1 MSSVLVIGGTGLL
14 GYHTTKELL
23 AGGYEV
29 TSLSLPPMPTK
40 NLFGRG
46 VENFLGNVMQ
56 MSDSELLELL
66 SGQHAVV
73 YAAGADERTVPSIP
87 AAEFFYEQNVIPV
100 QRVARLA
107 RMAGVKKFVLY
118 NSYTAEFAEQWPEL
132 GYTTRNGY
140 PRTRLLQEEVAILEG
155 NSQMD
160 VMSLRLPFIFGVMP
174 GRTPLWQMF
183 IDIVRSQPQTVAVQQ
198 GSTSSVTVK
207 QVAQATVGAIERGE
221 HGQKYPINGYNL
233 SYAEFH
239 ELICEALGREKSDV
253 VVVPKAALIAT
264 MEQVDAA
271 AAARGKEHGIHVVD
285 STEFQERDAVSDPAP
300 TMDALGYQPDDVV
313 AAIRE
318 TLQVCLQQEQDTAPM
333 AVA

>member
-14 GYHTTKELL
+14 GYHTINELL
-23 AGGYEV
+23 ARDYAV
-29 TSLSLPPMPTK
+29 TSLSLPPMPAE
-40 NLFGRG
+40 NLFNRG
-46 VENFLGNVMQ
+46 VENFLGNVMN
-56 MSDSELLELL
+56 MADAELMELL

-73 YAAGADERTVPSIP
+73 YAAGADERTVPNIP
-87 AAEFFYEQNVIPV
+87 AAEFFYEQNVLPV
-100 QRVARLA
+100 QRVAKLA
-107 RMAGVKKFVLY
+107 RMAGVKKFVLF

-183 IDIVRSQPQTVAVQQ
+183 IDIVRNQPQMVAVQQ
-198 GSTSSVTVK
+198 GATSSVTVK

-221 HGQKYPINGYNL
+221 HGKKYPINGYDL
-233 SYAEFH
+233 RYAEFH
-239 ELICEALGREKSDV
+239 ELICEALGRDRSEV
-253 VVVPKAALIAT
+253 RVVPKEALMAT

-285 STEFQERDAVSDPAP
+285 STEFQERNAVSDPAP
-300 TMDALGYQPDDVV
+300 TMAALGYEPDDVV

-318 TLQVCLQQEQDTAPM
+318 TLQACLQQEQDANPVG
-333 AVA
+333 AA